1 MTSNS
6 AQHIDTPVSVSARP
20 LHNRIIAIP
29 ETRDIEHF
37 ATLLHEQGASVLR
50 CPMIAI
56 FDAPDAAPV
65 EAWLRQLADKKIDD
79 LIFITGEGIQR
90 LAGFAERMNLT
101 SGFREGLA
109 AARKFTRGPK
119 PARALTELGLKTEVP
134 SPKPTSEGVLESM
147 KQFNLR
153 GRRVGLQLYGEV
165 PNVLLT
171 DYLTLAGAEI
181 FSVAP
186 YVYAPASHDQ
196 QVVNLIQ
203 QMAEGKVDAIAFT
216 AATQVRR
223 LADVAES
230 AGIQAQLETAL
241 QKTKV
246 AAVGPRVAEE
256 LLKQGMR
263 IDVIPQSSFFLRQLV
278 KDLTA
283 KLSVTSG
290 A

>member
-1 MTSNS
+1 VTTHS
-6 AQHIDTPVSVSARP
+6 AQQIDAHISVSARP
-20 LHNRIIAIP
+20 LHNRVIAVP
-29 ETRDIEHF
+29 ETRDVEHF
-37 ATLLHEQGASVLR
+37 ATLLQDQGASVLR

-65 EAWLRQLADKKIDD
+65 EAWLRLVADKKLDD

-90 LAGFAERMNLT
+90 LTGFAERLNLT

-119 PARALTELGLKTEVP
+119 PARALTELGLKTDVP
-134 SPKPTSEGVLESM
+134 SPKPTSEGVLESL

-171 DYLTLAGAEI
+171 DFLTLAGAEV
-181 FSVAP
+181 FPVAP
-186 YVYAPASHDQ
+186 YIYAPASHDQ
-196 QVVNLIQ
+196 QVLTLIQ

-230 AGIQAQLETAL
+230 AGIHAQLEAAL

-278 KDLTA
+278 RDIVA
-283 KLSVTSG
+283 KLEVKP